1 MRVKVVPDCL
11 RIVTPTIVRARGGV
25 IPYHPVAMYLSS
37 GLSGLDLMKA
47 KKKQKKK
54 TTVVARTK
62 RGPVRVRVRAKATRE
77 ERAETVVFVETL
89 DANAQIA
96 HGKTLTPGTTHQVKT
111 DSRGKKVLIRRR
123 YSAI

>member
-1 MRVKVVPDCL
+1 
-11 RIVTPTIVRARGGV
+11 
-25 IPYHPVAMYLSS
+25 
-37 GLSGLDLMKA
+37 MKA